1 MPIHSSER
9 RNSVLCLYRL
19 FSDTSTQS
27 RLSWQW
33 NLYIIVQLCVQFI
46 FFYISILVCQSE
58 TCLCLWKQ
66 FLNLRLTEN
75 NLRVSCQHSWHLLPL
90 GWGGGEGR
98 LSCFAWI
105 IRKRSTDLV
114 SSHHGWESL
123 RHTKECTITASKGR
137 GGQGVGR
144 IFNTKLFLIF
154 AVFIPSAFFHLSLW
168 WPTTPTGL
176 QLETQ
181 LQSQDARLLLMGVI
195 TL

>member
-1 MPIHSSER
+1 MIVESVHYCP
-9 RNSVLCLYRL
+9 VLCLIHFFTFL
-19 FSDTSTQS
+19 LN
-27 RLSWQW
+27 LSIR
-33 NLYIIVQLCVQFI
+33 NLSY
-46 FFYISILVCQSE
+46 
-58 TCLCLWKQ
+58 LWKQ
-66 FLNLRLTEN
+66 FLNLFRFTEN
-75 NLRVSCQHSWHLLPL
+75 NLRVSCQHSWHLVPL
-90 GWGGGEGR
+90 GGGGGEGR